1 MDFVFQISSIAL
13 IGAVLAV
20 VLKYNKPPMAV
31 LLGIAVG
38 VIIFLLVIGKV
49 GAIIDILKQLSDRAD
64 ISSFYLGTLLKII
77 GIAYIADFIAQIC
90 RDAEQGAIAV
100 KVELAAK
107 VMVLMLALPIV
118 VAVLQ
123 ALLRLIP

>member
-1 MDFVFQISSIAL
+1 MEFIFQVTSIAL
-13 IGAVLAV
+13 VGTVLAV
-20 VLKYNKPPMAV
+20 VLKYKKPPMAM

-38 VIIFLLVIGKV
+38 VIIFLLVIGRI
-49 GAIIDILKQLSDRAD
+49 GAIIDVLRQLSERAD
-64 ISSFYLGTLLKII
+64 ISSIYLGTLLKII

>member
-1 MDFVFQISSIAL
+1 MDILQISGIA
-13 IGAVLAV
+13 ISGAVLAV
-20 VLKYNKPPMAV
+20 VLKYQKPPLAM
-31 LLGIAVG
+31 LLSIFVG
-38 VIIFLLVIGKV
+38 MTIFLLILSKI
-49 GAIIDILKQLSDRAD
+49 GAIIDVLRQLANQANINSVYMA
-64 ISSFYLGTLLKII
+64 TLLKII

-90 RDAEQGAIAV
+90 RDADQGAIAL

-107 VMVLMLALPIV
+107 VMVLVLAVPII

>member
-1 MDFVFQISSIAL
+1 MDFVFQICSIAL
-13 IGAVLAV
+13 IGAILAV
-20 VLKYNKPPMAV
+20 VLKYKKPPMAM

-38 VIIFLLVIGKV
+38 VTIFLLVIGKV
-49 GAIIDILKQLSDRAD
+49 GAIIDILRQLSERAD
-64 ISSFYLGTLLKII
+64 ISSFYLSTLLKII